1 MMLLQ
6 KDVVEAGLEVA
17 TILVAYATKIKPG
30 RLKNIIGRTRAS
42 AENIGL
48 SHTSRILKD
57 ALKHGKPQLGV
68 KQSGSLQVVN
78 VSLTVRHP

>member
-1 MMLLQ
+1 MNR
-6 KDVVEAGLEVA
+6 DAGLELA
-17 TILVAYATKIKPG
+17 SILVAYATKIKPG